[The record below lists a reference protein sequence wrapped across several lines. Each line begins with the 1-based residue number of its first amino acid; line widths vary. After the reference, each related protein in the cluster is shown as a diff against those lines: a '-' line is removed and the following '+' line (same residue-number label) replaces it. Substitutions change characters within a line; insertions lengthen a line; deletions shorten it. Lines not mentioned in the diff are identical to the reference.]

1 MSKQTNP
8 IEGVLRRTVLKASA
22 VTVGTFGLTT
32 PATSTEREDGE
43 TETTDDDEETETPE
57 GDQEDEDAG
66 GVEEP
71 EDPDPEVDEPVD
83 FSGEVLSS
91 HADFPDEVGA
101 EFTITYAEGDMG
113 TVEIDQDDLSSVVVA
128 ELTWQPEGTT
138 GWHTHHGP
146 VIVSIAEGELELV
159 NELDCVTRTYTAGEG
174 FVAQGQDNIHRAT
187 NPSETERAVVY
198 ATYLGVPDGGPPTVW
213 VEPPGC

>member
-1 MSKQTNP
+1 MTNETNP
-8 IEGVLRRTVLKASA
+8 VDGVLRRTVLKTSA
-22 VTVGTFGLTT
+22 VAVGTLGMIA
-32 PATSTEREDGE
+32 PAIGDEHEDE
-43 TETTDDDEETETPE
+43 EDEAADDDEEEETEN
-57 GDQEDEDAG
+57 GDEEDDDAG

-71 EDPDPEVDEPVD
+71 DDAPPEVDEPEN

-91 HADFPDEVGA
+91 HATLPDEVAA

-146 VIVSIAEGELELV
+146 VIVSIARGELELV
-159 NELDCVTRTYTAGEG
+159 NEIDCVTRTYTAGEG

-187 NPSETERAVVY
+187 NPSETECAVVY